1 MIVLFINMNQ
11 LKIEIKHFTKKY
23 RRKFIYNDFN
33 YEIDNRHINILKS
46 PNGYGKSTLI
56 KAILGIIKYQGRIKT
71 NVRSFS
77 FLPEHIN
84 LPNYVRVDKFLDDM
98 NIPIDKSKELLKLF
112 NVDASKTINEL
123 SKGMRQKVLLVD
135 TLLSDAQCYIFDEP
149 LNGLDDESCDIFV
162 KLIQD
167 LFSLGRLII
176 IATHQV
182 ERFKINNL
190 NIIKLG
196 EINVL

>member
-1 MIVLFINMNQ
+1 MNQ

-33 YEIDNRHINILKS
+33 FEIDNQKINILKS

-71 NVRSFS
+71 NIKSFS
-77 FLPEHIN
+77 FLPEFIN
-84 LPNYVRVDKFLDDM
+84 LPSYVRVDKFLDEM
-98 NIPIDKSKELLKLF
+98 NIPSDKYQELLKLF
-112 NVDASKTINEL
+112 HVDPNKTINEL
-123 SKGMRQKVLLVD
+123 SKGMRQKVLIVD
-135 TLLSDAQCYIFDEP
+135 VILSDAQCYIFDEP
-149 LNGLDDESCDIFV
+149 LNGLDDESCLIFV

-167 LFSLGRLII
+167 LFNLGKLII

-182 ERFKINNL
+182 ERFNISNL

-196 EINVL
+196 ELNVL

>member
-1 MIVLFINMNQ
+1 MNQ

-33 YEIDNRHINILKS
+33 FEIDNQKINILKS

-71 NVRSFS
+71 NIKSFS
-77 FLPEHIN
+77 FLPEFIN
-84 LPNYVRVDKFLDDM
+84 LPSYVRVDKFLDEM
-98 NIPIDKSKELLKLF
+98 NIPSDKYQELLKLF
-112 NVDASKTINEL
+112 HVDPNKTINEL
-123 SKGMRQKVLLVD
+123 SKGMRQKVLIVD
-135 TLLSDAQCYIFDEP
+135 VILSDAQCYIFDEP
-149 LNGLDDESCDIFV
+149 LNGLDDESCLIFV

-167 LFSLGRLII
+167 LFNLGKLII

-182 ERFKINNL
+182 ERFNISNL

-196 EINVL
+196 EVNAL

>member
-1 MIVLFINMNQ
+1 MNQ

-33 YEIDNRHINILKS
+33 FEIDNQKINILKS

-71 NVRSFS
+71 NIKSFS
-77 FLPEHIN
+77 FLPEFIN
-84 LPNYVRVDKFLDDM
+84 LPSYVRVDKFLDEM
-98 NIPIDKSKELLKLF
+98 NIPSDKYQELLKLF
-112 NVDASKTINEL
+112 HVDPNKTINEL
-123 SKGMRQKVLLVD
+123 SKGMRQKVLIVD
-135 TLLSDAQCYIFDEP
+135 VILSDAQCYIFDEP
-149 LNGLDDESCDIFV
+149 LNGLDDESCLIFV

-167 LFSLGRLII
+167 LFNLGKLII

-182 ERFKINNL
+182 ERFNISNL

-196 EINVL
+196 EVNVL